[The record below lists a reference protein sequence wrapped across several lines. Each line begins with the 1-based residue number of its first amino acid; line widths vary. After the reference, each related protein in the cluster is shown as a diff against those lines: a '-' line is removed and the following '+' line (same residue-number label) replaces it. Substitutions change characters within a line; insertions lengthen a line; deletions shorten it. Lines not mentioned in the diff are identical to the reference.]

1 MKLPRPDSQEHCGYK
16 ELLDG
21 NKLNKMQI
29 KSFDL
34 HEDAVENPI
43 Y

>member
-16 ELLDG
+16 ELLDA

-29 KSFDL
+29 RSFDL
-34 HEDAVENPI
+34 HGDAVENPI